1 MKPRRRWRAPQPLTA
16 TSRNRHTASS
26 AIPLAL
32 LLIAAGMGLGYLHKR
47 MQAAKK
53 PDPVLSAAGGTI
65 LPFQKGVATAQAGL
79 GGSFSALFRG
89 SALQKENATLQ
100 ARISALELENSQLK
114 DATAQNERFKTELDY
129 VSRQAKPPLVAE
141 VLSWLPSPIK
151 QTITIAS
158 RASNG
163 VKTGSIV
170 VTSKGLVGKVVEA
183 EALRAQVQL
192 LVDSDSRVAAMAVRR
207 GKIVGKGVV
216 IGQGCD
222 MQGCSKGGRSKALSF
237 EFLRPEDTLKTGD
250 KVVTSGEGGVFP
262 QGVTIGWVE
271 EVSQDAAHFSKTA
284 TVKPATPQP
293 GDLREV
299 LVLR

>member
-1 MKPRRRWRAPQPLTA
+1 MKPRRHWRAPQPLTA
-16 TSRNRHTASS
+16 PSRNRHTASS
-26 AIPLAL
+26 ALPLAL
-32 LLIAAGMGLGYLHKR
+32 LLIAGGMGLGYLHKR
-47 MQAAKK
+47 LQAAKK
-53 PDPVLSAAGGTI
+53 PDPVLSAAGGSI
-65 LPFQKGVATAQAGL
+65 LPFQKGVATAEAGM

-89 SALQKENATLQ
+89 GALQKENTALQ
-100 ARISALELENSQLK
+100 ERVAALELENSRLK
-114 DATAQNERFKTELDY
+114 DAAAQNERLKGELDY
-129 VSRQAKPPLVAE
+129 VSRQAQPPLAAE

-158 RASNG
+158 RASAG

-207 GKIVGKGVV
+207 DKIVGKGVV

-222 MQGCSKGGRSKALSF
+222 MEGCNKGGRTKALSF
-237 EFLRPEDTLKTGD
+237 EFLRPEDTLQKGD

-262 QGVTIGWVE
+262 QGITIGWVE
-271 EVSQDAAHFSKTA
+271 DVTQDAAHFSKTA